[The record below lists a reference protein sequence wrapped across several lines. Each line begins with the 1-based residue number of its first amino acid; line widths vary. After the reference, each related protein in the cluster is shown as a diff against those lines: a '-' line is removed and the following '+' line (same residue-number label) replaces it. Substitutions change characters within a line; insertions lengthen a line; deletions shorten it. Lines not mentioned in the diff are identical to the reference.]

1 MNTRTSYVI
10 IAILAAVG
18 TFSVS
23 QSYAQQLP
31 CPGCSGEDV
40 RMQAMEAKL
49 SSVPISVWT
58 DSSIYDHESMI
69 MVSGQVANVK
79 SGVPVTLMVTS
90 PTNNI
95 VTIQQLNVNSDGSF
109 DTSLNTAGN
118 LWKYDGTYVIRVQY
132 GNQEVNNKALVELT
146 GGIISKPITPS
157 TPPVT
162 CSSSELAVGGQCV
175 PYTITGGTV
184 TGTDVNTGDNSMIV
198 KINSM
203 EDGTLTL
210 NPSTQVISGIFMIL
224 VDGEEWDDVS
234 IDGQEVTVMFPAGTE
249 EIEVIGTFVIPEFGT
264 IAALILAVAIISIV
278 VVSARSRLSIMPKY

>member
-23 QSYAQQLP
+23 QSYAQQIA
-31 CPGCSGEDV
+31 CPGCTGEDT
-40 RMQAMEAKL
+40 RMLAMEAEL
-49 SSVPISVWT
+49 RSVPVSVWT

-69 MVSGQVANVK
+69 MVSGHVANVK
-79 SGVPVTLMVTS
+79 SGIPVTLVVTN

-95 VTIQQLNVNSDGSF
+95 VTIQQLEVNSDGSF
-109 DTSLNTAGN
+109 ASSLNTAGN
-118 LWKYDGTYVIRVQY
+118 LWKYDGTYVIKVQY
-132 GNQEVNNKALVELT
+132 GSQETNNRAFVELT
-146 GGIISKPITPS
+146 GGIITTPS

-184 TGTDVNTGDNSMIV
+184 TGADVNTGDNSMMI

-203 EDGTLTL
+203 EDGSLIL

-224 VDGEEWDDVS
+224 VDGQEWDDVS
-234 IDGQEVTVMFPAGTE
+234 IDGQEVIVMFPAGTE

-278 VVSARSRLSIMPKY
+278 VVSGRSRLSIMPKF

>member
-1 MNTRTSYVI
+1 
-10 IAILAAVG
+10 
-18 TFSVS
+18 
-23 QSYAQQLP
+23 
-31 CPGCSGEDV
+31 
-40 RMQAMEAKL
+40 MEAALKDT
-49 SSVPISVWT
+49 PILVWT
-58 DSSIYDHESMI
+58 DSSTYDHKSMI
-69 MVSGQVANVK
+69 MVTGHVSNIKTG
-79 SGVPVTLMVTS
+79 GVPVTLMVTS

-95 VTIQQLNVNSDGSF
+95 VTIQQLDVDSDGNF

-118 LWKYDGTYVIRVQY
+118 LWKYDGTYVVRVQY
-132 GNQEVNNKALVELT
+132 GNQETNDKALVELT
-146 GGIISKPITPS
+146 DGIIVKPTTPS
-157 TPPVT
+157 APTVT

-184 TGTDVNTGDNSMIV
+184 TGADVNTGDNSMIV

-210 NPSTQVISGIFMIL
+210 NPSTQAISGIFMIL
-224 VDGEEWDDVS
+224 VDGQEWDDVS

-249 EIEVIGTFVIPEFGT
+249 EIEVIGTFVVPEFGT

>member
-69 MVSGQVANVK
+69 MVSGQVANVNP
-79 SGVPVTLMVTS
+79 GLPVTIVVTN

-95 VTIQQLNVNSDGSF
+95 VTIQQLEVNSDGSF
-109 DTSLNTAGN
+109 DSSLNTAGN
-118 LWKYDGTYVIRVQY
+118 LWKYDGTYIIKVQY
-132 GNQEVNNKALVELT
+132 GSQETNNNAVVELT
-146 GGIISKPITPS
+146 GGIISTPS

-184 TGTDVNTGDNSMIV
+184 TGADVNTGDNSMMI

-203 EDGTLTL
+203 EDGSLIL

-224 VDGEEWDDVS
+224 VDGQEWDDVS
-234 IDGQEVTVMFPAGTE
+234 IDGQEVIVMFPAGTE

-278 VVSARSRLSIMPKY
+278 VVSGRSRLSIMPKF

>member
-18 TFSVS
+18 TLSMS
-23 QSYAQQLP
+23 QAYAQQLP
-31 CPGCSGEDV
+31 CPGCAGEDTK
-40 RMQAMEAKL
+40 MQAMQAAL
-49 SSVPISVWT
+49 NAIPVSVWT
-58 DSSIYDHESMI
+58 DSPIYDHESMI
-69 MVSGQVANVK
+69 MVSGQVANIR
-79 SGVPVTLMVTS
+79 SGIPITIMVTS

-95 VTIQQLNVNSDGSF
+95 VTIQQLDVKSDGSF

-118 LWKYDGTYVIRVQY
+118 LWKYDGTYVIRAQY
-132 GNQEVNNKALVELT
+132 GGQEVNNRVLVELT
-146 GGIISKPITPS
+146 GGIISGTSTPS
-157 TPPVT
+157 VT
-162 CSSSELAVGGQCV
+162 CSSSELGVGGQCV

-210 NPSTQVISGIFMIL
+210 NPSTQTIRGIFMVL
-224 VDGEEWDDVS
+224 VDGQEWDDVS
-234 IDGQEVTVMFPAGTE
+234 IDGQKVTVMFPAGTE
-249 EIEVIGTFVIPEFGT
+249 EIEIIGTFVIPEFGT

-278 VVSARSRLSIMPKY
+278 VVSARSRLSIMPKF

>member
-1 MNTRTSYVI
+1 MNTRIPYVI

-18 TFSVS
+18 TLSVS

-31 CPGCSGEDV
+31 CPDCGGEDT
-40 RMQAMEAKL
+40 RMQAMESALKAIP
-49 SSVPISVWT
+49 VSVWT
-58 DSSIYDHESMI
+58 DSPIYDHESMI

-132 GNQEVNNKALVELT
+132 GSQEVNNRVLVELT
-146 GGIISKPITPS
+146 GGIISGSPS
-157 TPPVT
+157 TPSVT